1 MLFNPGHCQIIFSN
15 DDDVI
20 IIVVFACVVAVHQF
34 ITADTLWMMFQLQE
48 RKKLLKK
55 SIQALEWS
63 S

>member
-1 MLFNPGHCQIIFSN
+1 MLFNPSHCQIIFSN

-20 IIVVFACVVAVHQF
+20 IIVVFACVVAVHQL

-48 RKKLLKK
+48 RKILLKK